1 MTHNPS
7 HFRLNPNIMPQFQIK
22 IDEKSEKK
30 KILKNEVSKTKNLT
44 KEKNIY
50 KIQVGEKKTIK

>member
-30 KILKNEVSKTKNLT
+30 NEVSKTKNLT

-50 KIQVGEKKTIK
+50 KIQVGEINNKIIL

>member
-22 IDEKSEKK
+22 ID
-30 KILKNEVSKTKNLT
+30 VSKTKNLT

-50 KIQVGEKKTIK
+50 KIQVGEKNNKIME

>member
-1 MTHNPS
+1 
-7 HFRLNPNIMPQFQIK
+7 MPQFQIK

-30 KILKNEVSKTKNLT
+30 NLKKNEVSKTKNLT

-50 KIQVGEKKTIK
+50 KIQVGEKKPIK